1 MNRFDKI
8 VLNRASVEELFDA
21 QLKLW
26 KLAADNYEGLK
37 SVKVRELDFPRDAS
51 KEIGQSFKVK
61 LQFNPSRVISTMAK
75 VDKKTILGRK
85 CFFCRENRP
94 PEQLAIK
101 YTGSTTDYLV
111 QVNPYPIFPKHLV
124 IQSLEHTR
132 QEIDSARVEDMLS
145 LAKLLQNYVVFY
157 NGPNAGASV
166 PDHFHFQAGL
176 KGVMPLE
183 AQWES
188 FPKELLTHRGG
199 MEAHNTPSS
208 NFLNTYVLRGY
219 TRGGFLF
226 ESSSARAIIEKLGAV
241 YKVLSRVTGRGN
253 GRFEPDVI
261 LRAEKTFEEGGMW
274 EPMMNIL
281 CWWVPS
287 DTDSTKGMWR
297 VALYA
302 RGALHSKCFN
312 AEGDARILIQ
322 PACVEMAGLFITPD
336 EKDFNRVTP
345 ENLKEILDDVSID
358 ESTELKILKM
368 LRNQPTVS
376 VGIMHAPKVRFTLNG
391 KFNLSQIDNVT
402 YSRESLYEGDYE
414 IEYDSATKQLLF
426 QGKRFTEL
434 LFEPIA
440 DNPDKTFWL
449 RDVVIGVNF
458 HWERKED
465 QKFGG
470 KVKFIVENDNVC
482 PINILGVEDY
492 LTSVISS
499 EMSATASEELL
510 KAHAVISRSWLLAQI
525 EKADKENMPSET
537 RTDTEYIKWYDRED
551 HNNFDV
557 CADDHCQRYQGLTRA
572 STETVRKAIDATWG
586 QVLSYQD
593 KICDAR
599 FYKCCGGVLE
609 LFENAWEPKHYDYL
623 VPVRD
628 NIESV
633 ECEIKD
639 HKYGVEAAPILD
651 LTKEEIAQGWI
662 LSNPESLCN
671 THDAKV
677 LSQVLNNYDQETA
690 DFYRWKVSYTQEEI
704 KKLIAEKI
712 GEDWGDIIDLIPVER
727 GSSARLVKLKI
738 VGSKKT
744 LTIGKE
750 LEIRRL
756 LSKSHLYSSAFVVL
770 RYDQAGNLIKKD
782 SVEEIDN
789 RIPARFEL
797 IGAGWGHGVGL
808 CQIGAAVMGE
818 KGYKYDQILLHYY
831 PHSEIVRRY

>member
-8 VLNRASVEELFDA
+8 VLNDASIEELFDA
-21 QLKLW
+21 QMKCW
-26 KLAADNYEGLK
+26 PLARENYERIENL
-37 SVKVRELDFPRDAS
+37 KVRELS
-51 KEIGQSFKVK
+51 WKVR
-61 LQFNPSRVISTMAK
+61 LQFNPSRVQSTMAK
-75 VDKKTILGRK
+75 VDKETILGRK
-85 CFFCRENRP
+85 CFFCKENRP
-94 PEQLAIK
+94 KEQLAIK
-101 YTGSTTDYLV
+101 YSGATTDYFV
-111 QVNPYPIFPKHLV
+111 QVNPYPIFRKHFV

-145 LAKLLQNYVVFY
+145 LAKLMQNYVIFY

-166 PDHFHFQAGL
+166 PDHFHFQAGM
-176 KGVMPLE
+176 KGAMPIE
-183 AQWES
+183 YCWNE
-188 FPKELLTHRGG
+188 FEKEVLSERG
-199 MEAHNTPSS
+199 EIERYDVPSN
-208 NFLNTYVLRGY
+208 NFLKTYVLREY
-219 TRGGFLF
+219 TRGGFLI
-226 ESSSARAIIEKLGAV
+226 ESSSKRAVIQKMGKI
-241 YKVLSRVTGRGN
+241 YKVLTQVTGRGN

-261 LRAEKTFEEGGMW
+261 LRAEKNFEEGGRW

-287 DTDSTKGMWR
+287 KIDATKGWWR
-297 VALYA
+297 IALFA
-302 RGALHSKCFN
+302 RGALRPKSFL

-322 PACVEMAGLFITPD
+322 PACVEMSGLFITPSQR
-336 EKDFNRVTP
+336 DFERV
-345 ENLKEILDDVSID
+345 NSSDLMNILNDVAID
-358 ESTELKILKM
+358 EAAELKILKM

-376 VGIMHAPKVRFTLNG
+376 VGIMHAPKVRFTFNG
-391 KFNLSQIDNVT
+391 KYNLSQIDDVV
-402 YSRESLYEGDYE
+402 YSKEALYEGDYE
-414 IEYDSATKQLLF
+414 IEYDAQNKKLIF
-426 QGKRFTEL
+426 QGKSFSEL
-434 LFEPIA
+434 MFEPIA

-470 KVKFIVENDNVC
+470 KLKFIVENESVC

-499 EMSATASEELL
+499 EMSASASEELL

-525 EKADKENMPSET
+525 EKAEKENMPSVQK
-537 RTDTEYIKWYDRED
+537 TDTEYIKWYDRED

-586 QVLSYQD
+586 EILSYED

-609 LFENAWEPKHYDYL
+609 MFENAWEPKHYDYL

-633 ECEIKD
+633 ECEIKE
-639 HKYGVEAAPILD
+639 HKYGAEAVPILD

-671 THDAKV
+671 TKDAKV
-677 LSQVLNNYDQETA
+677 LSQVLNNYDQETV

-704 KKLIAEKI
+704 AKLIAEKS
-712 GEDWGDIIDLIPVER
+712 GEDWGEIIDLIPVER
-727 GSSARLVKLKI
+727 GTSGRLVKLKI
-738 VGSKKT
+738 VGTKKT
-744 LTIGKE
+744 LIIGKE

-756 LSKSHLYSSAFVVL
+756 LSASHLYSSAFVVV
-770 RYDQAGNLIKKD
+770 RYDAAGNIIKKD
-782 SVEEIDN
+782 SIDETDN
-789 RIPARFEL
+789 KIPARFEL

-818 KGYKYDQILLHYY
+818 KGYRYNDILLHYY
-831 PHSEIVRRY
+831 PNSEIVKRY

>member
-1 MNRFDKI
+1 MLAEEGKRVNRFDKI
-8 VLNRASVEELFDA
+8 VLNQASVDELFDA
-21 QLKLW
+21 QMSLW
-26 KLAADNYEGLK
+26 KLARDNYEGLK
-37 SVKVRELDFPRDAS
+37 SVKVRELSVEGCP
-51 KEIGQSFKVK
+51 VK
-61 LQFNPSRVISTMAK
+61 LQFNPSRVLSTMAK
-75 VDKKTILGRK
+75 VDSKTILSRK
-85 CFFCRENRP
+85 CFFCKENRP
-94 PEQLAIK
+94 PEQLAIR

-111 QVNPYPIFPKHLV
+111 QVNPYPIFSKHLV
-124 IQSLEHTR
+124 IQSVEHTR

-176 KGVMPLE
+176 KGVMPIE
-183 AQWES
+183 AEWDS
-188 FPKELLTHRGG
+188 FQKELLTHRGG
-199 MEAHNTPSS
+199 MEAYHTPSS
-208 NFLNTYVLRGY
+208 NYLNAYVLRGY
-219 TRGGFLF
+219 TRGGFLL
-226 ESSSARAIIEKLGAV
+226 ESSSKRAIIEKLGTI
-241 YKVLSRVTGRGN
+241 YKVLSHVTGRGN

-261 LRAEKTFEEGGMW
+261 LRAEKDFEEGGMW

-287 DTDSTKGMWR
+287 DKDSTKGMWR
-297 VALYA
+297 AALYA
-302 RGALHSKCFN
+302 RGALRAKCFE

-322 PACVEMAGLFITPD
+322 PACVEMAGLFITPN
-336 EKDFNRVTP
+336 ENDFNRVME
-345 ENLKEILDDVSID
+345 ENLKEILGDVSID
-358 ESTELKILKM
+358 EPTELKILKM

-391 KFNLSQIDNVT
+391 KFNLSQIDNVD
-402 YSRESLYEGDYE
+402 YSKESLFEGDYE
-414 IEYDSATKQLLF
+414 IEYSEGKLLF
-426 QGKRFTEL
+426 NGKLYNEL
-434 LFEPIA
+434 LFEPIP
-440 DNPDKTFWL
+440 DNAEKTFWL

-470 KVKFIVENDNVC
+470 KVKFIVENDSVC

-525 EKADKENMPSET
+525 EKADKENMPSEI
-537 RTDTEYIKWYDRED
+537 RTDAEYIRWYDRED

-572 STETVRKAIDATWG
+572 STETVKKAIDATWG
-586 QVLSYQD
+586 EILSYEGQ
-593 KICDAR
+593 ICDAR

-609 LFENAWEPKHYDYL
+609 MFENAWEPKHYDYL

-628 NIESV
+628 NVESV

-639 HKYGVEAAPILD
+639 HKYGAEAAPILD

-704 KKLIAEKI
+704 KKLISEKS
-712 GEDWGDIIDLIPVER
+712 GEDWGEIIDLIPVER

-738 VGSKKT
+738 VGTKKT

-756 LSKSHLYSSAFVVL
+756 LSPSHLYSSAFVVV
-770 RYDQAGNLIKKD
+770 RYDEAGNIIKKGALD
-782 SVEEIDN
+782 EIDN
-789 RIPARFEL
+789 KVPARFEL

-831 PHSEIVRRY
+831 PHSEIVKRY